1 MSKNKHRKRRPHI
14 VTMTAKINDIPDHW
28 GPRTCRSA
36 YCLATATK
44 TLCQE
49 PDRCTGEFCRES
61 LVACDDHAADL
72 AAAWKAVL
80 EHPERGVAVPRSE
93 FYGGHD

>member
-1 MSKNKHRKRRPHI
+1 MSKNKHRTRRPHI

-36 YCLATATK
+36 DCLATATK